1 MGGGEFLLK
10 NSLADLK
17 QIVNERA
24 VN

>member
-1 MGGGEFLLK
+1 MGGGKFLLK

-17 QIVNERA
+17 QIINERA